1 MALESAESGA
11 PPQQFHEIRHCE
23 SQLIRAQL
31 LIRSQNFMA
40 TICWRG
46 REFKANC
53 QRLDARASGVCDED
67 VVLLG
72 ELLAAGEF
80 GSLETLWLVSSYA
93 VFLCPFCAPSRIEW
107 SCLR

>member
-1 MALESAESGA
+1 MALESGA

-46 REFKANC
+46 RDFKANC

-80 GSLETLWLVSSYA
+80 VEFGSLFGVNLV
-93 VFLCPFCAPSRIEW
+93 P
-107 SCLR
+107 